1 MRTIAFSTKHI
12 TNAGNNQFRYNFP
25 RDIDLTNKQIGL
37 ASLSMYYSFYNVSAA
52 KNNNKVSYIWNGTT
66 YTITFPD
73 MIAEVSDLQAFMFFT
88 FRQSNHY
95 LNDVN
100 GNPVYPIEMFVDS
113 ARYAIVVV
121 VRAIPAAA
129 NTTYP
134 ADKNTHFT
142 FPSSAFVPR
151 LIMVGNN
158 AFHKLIGYTS
168 DFDTGV
174 LNAASVSTSTSFSSV
189 SPLLNP
195 DANLMVNIQN
205 IINNPYADPNGI
217 CHAFGVN
224 VSPGSQLVERPN
236 EIAFVDVVSGKYDH
250 IDLRIMNSDTLAD
263 VLIRDPEINIL
274 LIIRDKP

>member
-12 TNAGNNQFRYNFP
+12 TNASNNQFRYKFP

-37 ASLSMYYSFYNVSAA
+37 ASLSIYYSFFNISAA
-52 KNNNKVSYIWNGTT
+52 KQNNKVSYLWNGTT

-73 MIAEVSDLQAFMFFT
+73 MIAEVSDLQAFMFFK
-88 FRQSNHY
+88 FRESNHY
-95 LNDVN
+95 LNDIN
-100 GNPVYPIEMFVDS
+100 GNPVYPIELFVDT
-113 ARYAIVVV
+113 ARYAIVIV

-129 NTTYP
+129 NAVYP
-134 ADKNTHFT
+134 AAFNTHIS
-142 FPSSAFVPR
+142 FPSIAFVPK
-151 LIMVGNN
+151 LIMVSNN
-158 AFHKLIGYTS
+158 HFHKLIGYAS
-168 DFDTGV
+168 DYDTGTHD
-174 LNAASVSTSTSFSSV
+174 AASVPTSTSFSSV

-195 DANLMVNIQN
+195 DANLMVNINN

-217 CHAFGVN
+217 IHAFGVN
-224 VSPGSQLVERPN
+224 VSPGSQLVERQN

-250 IDLRIMNSDTLAD
+250 IDMRIMNADTLAD